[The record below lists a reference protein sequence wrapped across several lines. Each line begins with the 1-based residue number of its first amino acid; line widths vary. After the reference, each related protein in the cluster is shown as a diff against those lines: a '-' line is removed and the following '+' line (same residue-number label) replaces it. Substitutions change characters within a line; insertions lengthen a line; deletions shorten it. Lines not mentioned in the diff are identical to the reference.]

1 MKEDVKKIG
10 VLKPLH
16 SFRNDAWKCVK
27 CKVCS
32 MANPQEVKNYR
43 FSSNCISGSYYFY
56 EGYYP
61 PGRFEIVRA
70 LTLDPPEIEI
80 TQEVIKIVYNCTLCG
95 WCQTICGEMKDLEPT
110 NAFMALREYLV
121 RSGFGPLPAHLEFI
135 KSIKNYD
142 NPWNY
147 PRAQR
152 DRWTKKIDAEVKDA
166 TKEEVDIL
174 YFVGCTGSYDP
185 GFQEVT
191 FSTVK
196 ILNRY
201 GFKVGI
207 LGRNERCCGSTMLR
221 VGEVQE
227 FERRKA
233 EILQQ
238 LNEVKAK
245 FLVTACAGCYST
257 FKHSYQDKLNKPV
270 LHMVEFLKKIM
281 EEKGIKFRE
290 GIHKRITYH
299 DPCHLG
305 RYFGI
310 YDVPREIIS
319 SIPDIEFVEMER
331 IKERS
336 WCCGAGGGVRSGNPE
351 LAFNTALER
360 INEAEYYGAEWLV
373 TACPFC
379 EQNLREAS
387 KSKNGPAVKDLI
399 SIVAEIME

>member
-1 MKEDVKKIG
+1 MKEDAKKIG

-61 PGRFEIVRA
+61 PGRFEVIRA

-80 TQEVIKIVYNCTLCG
+80 TPEVVKIVYNCTLCG

-110 NAFMALREYLV
+110 NAFMSLREFLV
-121 RSGFGPLPAHLEFI
+121 KNGFGPLPAHLDFI

-147 PRAQR
+147 PRVQR
-152 DRWTKKIDAEVKDA
+152 DRWTKKVAVDVKDA
-166 TKEEVDIL
+166 SKEEVDIL

-185 GFQEVT
+185 WFQEVT

-207 LGRNERCCGSTMLR
+207 LGKNEKCCGSTMLR
-221 VGEVQE
+221 VGDVQE
-227 FERRKA
+227 FEKRKD
-233 EILQQ
+233 EIVQQ
-238 LNEVKAK
+238 LNAVKAE
-245 FLVTACAGCYST
+245 FMVTACAGCYST

-270 LHMVEFLKKIM
+270 FHMVEFLKRM
-281 EEKGIKFRE
+281 MDEKGIKFKGE
-290 GIHKRITYH
+290 IKKRITYH

-305 RYFGI
+305 RYFGL
-310 YDVPREIIS
+310 YDIPREIIS
-319 SIPDIEFVEMER
+319 SIPGLELVEMER
-331 IKERS
+331 ARERS

-360 INEAEYYGAEWLV
+360 INEAEYYGAEWLI

-387 KSKNGPAVKDLI
+387 KSKNGPPVKDLV
-399 SIVAEIME
+399 SIFSEIMD